1 MNGFLTAYIN
11 YEEGSCL
18 IVHTDG
24 GQYDN
29 ILQVTEEAYLIVW
42 GLSYGVDALYY
53 MVMSDADIQKDYVH
67 TYYRQDG
74 SLGSLK

>member
-1 MNGFLTAYIN
+1 M
-11 YEEGSCL
+11 
-18 IVHTDG
+18 HTDG